1 MINDGKI
8 AGGVKLS
15 EGRAVSI
22 DAGDGGHTEL
32 GDTKTLYIEVSGP
45 EAEVK
50 TVLENLPGV
59 NRVES
64 QDLNDNVNPT
74 FHINYEPSTDI
85 RAAVSSSIIQHG
97 WNLLEMRSIEMT
109 LEELF
114 LQLTAGVES
123 ETQTDDEAGLEAQ
136 DS

>member
-1 MINDGKI
+1 M
-8 AGGVKLS
+8 
-15 EGRAVSI
+15 
-22 DAGDGGHTEL
+22 

-45 EAEVK
+45 ETEVK

-59 NRVES
+59 SRVES
-64 QDLNDNVNPT
+64 RGLNDNVNPT
-74 FHINYEPSTDI
+74 FHINYELNTDI

-97 WNLLEMRSIEMT
+97 WNLLEMRSIEIT

-123 ETQTDDEAGLEAQ
+123 EAQADDEAGLEAQ
-136 DS
+136 QDP

>member
-1 MINDGKI
+1 M
-8 AGGVKLS
+8 
-15 EGRAVSI
+15 
-22 DAGDGGHTEL
+22 
-32 GDTKTLYIEVSGP
+32 GDTKTLYLEVSGP

-59 NRVES
+59 SRVES
-64 QDLNDNVNPT
+64 RDLNDNVNPT
-74 FHINYEPSTDI
+74 FHINYELNTDI

-114 LQLTAGVES
+114 LQLTTGVES
-123 ETQTDDEAGLEAQ
+123 ETQADDEAGLEAG
-136 DS
+136 SVTVPVHSHREN